1 MPIKI
6 FLPFI
11 TKAKKNSQKY
21 SFIPMGLLDFL
32 KKDKK
37 SEDGFKKGLEKTSG
51 KISSAIGDIFSLR
64 KSIGEDLFEEL
75 EETLISADMG
85 PAVSAAVIESV
96 RKSSSRCDLKD
107 PAKVIAAIKR
117 EIKSVFDSLPPFK
130 EPEGRPYIILVSGV
144 NGVGKTT
151 SIAKLADMY
160 SKSGKKVMLAAGDTF
175 RAAAAGQLQAWGERL
190 GVPVL
195 RREDGSDPAA
205 VIYDAVNSAKSKNID
220 IVIADTAG
228 RLHTKSNL
236 MQELIKIRK
245 VASREIEGAPHENLL
260 VLDSTA
266 GRNSLTQAKN
276 FKDAIGIDGVILT
289 KLDGTAKGGVA
300 VSVAAELGIPV
311 RYVGFGEGPEDL
323 RPFDAQEFLDAIFG
337 K

>member
-11 TKAKKNSQKY
+11 TKVKKNFQKY
-21 SFIPMGLLDFL
+21 SSIPMGLFDFL

-37 SEDGFKKGLEKTSG
+37 SEDGLKKGLEKTSG
-51 KISSAIGDIFSLR
+51 KISSAIGDIFSVR
-64 KSIGEDLFEEL
+64 KSIGEDLLEEL

-96 RKSSSRCDLKD
+96 RKSSSRGDLKD
-107 PAKVIAAIKR
+107 PAKVIAAIKS
-117 EIKSVFDSLPPFK
+117 EIKSVFDSLPLFK
-130 EPEGRPYIILVSGV
+130 EPESRPYVILVSGV
-144 NGVGKTT
+144 NGAGKTT

-195 RREDGSDPAA
+195 RHEDGSDPAA

-228 RLHTKSNL
+228 RLHTKNNL

-245 VASREIEGAPHENLL
+245 VASREVEGAPHESLL
-260 VLDSTA
+260 VLDATA
-266 GRNSLTQAKN
+266 GRNSLTQAKI
-276 FKDAIGIDGVILT
+276 FKEAIGIDGIILT

-300 VSVAAELGIPV
+300 VSAASELGIPV
-311 RYVGFGEGPEDL
+311 RYVGFGEGPGDL